1 MGMLTALAVLGVV
14 VAQAVPPTG
23 AHKPARPA
31 GGVTAQAYYHF
42 MLGRHLES
50 DGEIDRAIAAYR
62 EAARLDPRAAE
73 IRAEL
78 AGLFARQ
85 GRVDDASR
93 EARAALEIDSA
104 NQEANRILGSI
115 LASLVEP
122 GGKTGDRKLEEAI
135 TFLER
140 GRSSDGTNVD
150 PSLEL
155 LLSRLYLRSREYDKA
170 ITLLQELLERELVP
184 EAYLLLAEA
193 WNGAGKPAEAAHAL
207 EAGADANP
215 RLLVSLGEM
224 YERQQRWADA
234 ASTYERAAAATPHSA
249 EVKTRWAGSLL
260 NVQDQSATA
269 RAREL
274 LEQLAAAQ
282 PGDDRTLY
290 LLSQAQRRSRDL
302 PAAEASARRV
312 IALDPAGLWG
322 PWALAQVQEDRHDYA
337 GVVTTLSAALSG
349 VDASETPAPRQVL
362 AMYTHL
368 GFAQL
373 QLGKFD
379 DAASTFRR
387 AKEASGGD
395 SAYDTYLAQAQVS
408 GRQFA
413 EALEVL
419 GPLRRSNPGDAR
431 LAQLEARA
439 LAGAGRRDEGI
450 ALLRDMVSAPQT
462 TEASPY
468 LSLADLLLEDGRL
481 DEANEVLDAAAT
493 RFPEDVSVSFQ
504 RGALYERSHQYGR
517 AEEAFRA
524 VLAREPTHAQAL
536 NFLGYMLADRGERL
550 EEAVS
555 LIDRALA
562 LDPDNGSYLDSLG
575 WAYFKLRRHEDARH
589 YLSRAAEQL
598 PSNSVVQDHLG
609 DALAALGRHADAIAA
624 WQRALAGDR
633 ESIDVAAIEAKI
645 VRAKEQASR

>member
-1 MGMLTALAVLGVV
+1 MGILSAFAVVGVV
-14 VAQAVPPTG
+14 VAQAAPGARPPTAARQPGG
-23 AHKPARPA
+23 AT
-31 GGVTAQAYYHF
+31 GQAYYQF
-42 MLGRHLES
+42 ILGRHLES

-62 EAARLDPRAAE
+62 EAARLDPLAAE

-78 AGLFARQ
+78 AGLYARQ
-85 GRVDDASR
+85 GRVDEASR
-93 EARAALEIDSA
+93 EARAALAIDSA
-104 NQEANRILGSI
+104 NHEANRILGSI

-122 GGKTGDRKLEEAI
+122 GAAAGDRRLDEAMMH
-135 TFLER
+135 LER
-140 GRSSDGTNVD
+140 GRRGDGTNVD

-155 LLSRLYLRSREYDKA
+155 LLSRLYLRSRQHDKA
-170 ITLLQELLERELVP
+170 IALLQELLARELVP

-193 WNGAGKPAEAAHAL
+193 WNAAGRPAEAAHAL
-207 EAGADANP
+207 EAGAEANP

-234 ASTYERAAAATPHSA
+234 ASTYERAAAVTPHSP
-249 EVKTRWAGSLL
+249 EVKARWAGSLL
-260 NVQDQSATA
+260 NVQNPTATA

-302 PAAEASARRV
+302 HAAEATARRV

-337 GVVTTLSAALSG
+337 GVVNTLGAALAG
-349 VDASETPAPRQVL
+349 VDVPETPASRQML

-373 QLGKFD
+373 QLGKYE

-387 AKEASGGD
+387 AKELSGGD
-395 SAYDTYLAQAQVS
+395 SSYDTYLAQAQVS
-408 GRQFA
+408 ARQYVQ
-413 EALEVL
+413 ALDVL
-419 GPLRRSNPGDAR
+419 GPLRRANPGDAR

-439 LAGAGRRDEGI
+439 LAGAGRRAEGI
-450 ALLRDMVSAPQT
+450 AVLRELVAAQAGDP
-462 TEASPY
+462 SPY
-468 LSLADLLLEDGRL
+468 LSLADLLSEDGRA
-481 DEANEVLDAAAT
+481 DEANDVLDAAAA
-493 RFPEDVSVSFQ
+493 RFPDDISVSFQ
-504 RGALYERSHQYGR
+504 RGALYERSHQFGR

-524 VLAREPTHAQAL
+524 VIAREPRHAQAL
-536 NFLGYMLADRGERL
+536 NFLGYMLADQGERL

-562 LDPDNGSYLDSLG
+562 IDPDNGSYLDSLG
-575 WAYFKLRRHEDARH
+575 WAYFKLRRHEDARQ

-609 DALAALGRHADAIAA
+609 DALDALGRHADAIVA

-633 ESIDVAAIEAKI
+633 ESIDVRAVEAKI
-645 VRAKEQASR
+645 ARAKEQAAR